1 MRKSFSARCLMI
13 MLLVFGVIAG
23 PVLAAEVSQG
33 KCIQFDQASRQIT
46 IDAYDTQFSS
56 QFPYG
61 QPTGAKEVFDV
72 SEAAIGIH
80 PEPGDIL
87 RLAWVNKNNGKSA
100 LKVMNVSKQD
110 LRKK

>member
-1 MRKSFSARCLMI
+1 MRIIRFTACLMI
-13 MLLVFGVIAG
+13 VGLAICLAG
-23 PVLAAEVSQG
+23 SPAVAAEVSQG
-33 KCIQFDQASRQIT
+33 KCVQFDEGAQKIT
-46 IDAYDTQFSS
+46 IEAYDVHFSK

-61 QPTGAKEVFDV
+61 QPTGSTEVFDV
-72 SEAAIGIH
+72 SQAAIGIR

-87 RLAWVNKNNGKSA
+87 RLAWVEKESGRSA